1 MCIHML
7 NHLKCHLDCYQRRW
21 HNVHIKKKR
30 YFTAKS
36 ICANKCFDSQA
47 SSNACSLYRG
57 WFLKKQF
64 MLDGG
69 GRTVWRSF
77 CASDPRQFCFVWE
90 FLHFRGCID
99 FKVELCRRRRR
110 RVSHGSHYTNWNMI
124 TWWGFETADA
134 DIEEGESTSNQMKL
148 IFIPS
153 IMLY

>member
-1 MCIHML
+1 
-7 NHLKCHLDCYQRRW
+7 
-21 HNVHIKKKR
+21 
-30 YFTAKS
+30 
-36 ICANKCFDSQA
+36 
-47 SSNACSLYRG
+47 
-57 WFLKKQF
+57 

-124 TWWGFETADA
+124 TWWGFETANP
-134 DIEEGESTSNQMKL
+134 DIEEGETTSNQMKL
-148 IFIPS
+148 ISIPS
-153 IMLY
+153 ILGEGNRNIFAISRLWIIIGLGIQKWIQLARNECRLLQGYYYYCLYYCSFGPWRICLSDPLIL